1 MHGPDR
7 GTFLIWI
14 AVVCDLDRENCRPNF
29 WWYMTEKEREREGS
43 KLCAK
48 EEKIHSLGRE

>member
-14 AVVCDLDRENCRPNF
+14 AVVCDLDRENCCPNF
-29 WWYMTEKEREREGS
+29 WWYMTEKERERGVNFVL
-43 KLCAK
+43 KK
-48 EEKIHSLGRE
+48 RKYTV